1 MVVIFILPL
10 YVHMQYKLSREEL
23 NGTTLW
29 LSMWDW
35 DRMGR
40 NKFLGEVRL
49 PLLARGRDLSK
60 SDVQKYKLQA
70 SSSNSWLCCKYMQ

>member
-1 MVVIFILPL
+1 MYNANDFILAL

-23 NGTTLW
+23 NNTTLW
-29 LSMWDW
+29 LSVWDW

-49 PLLARGRDLSK
+49 PLLSKGRDLSN
-60 SDVQKYKLQA
+60 SNIQKYKLQA
-70 SSSNSWLCCKYMQ
+70 SPNS